1 MLINYVGV
9 VLGPCFAMR
18 PRKIHEIF
26 FPEGLPF
33 QHERILIN
41 HPLYIRKNYQIKVCC
56 EYKKICT
63 ERWGE
68 RERERDRDRERG
80 ERR

>member
-56 EYKKICT
+56 EYKKNMHR
-63 ERWGE
+63 EMG